1 MTKKNPDDSVREE
14 QFGADENASG
24 TENAKQAEKR
34 EKENNLNDDEESD
47 SESEKVVEI
56 ESVKKDE
63 TTPVAEI
70 KEEAEPESVSSSEQD
85 SVPNQETG
93 EEIKEELREE
103 TGEEIKEELREETG
117 EEIKEELREEPGEEI
132 KEELR
137 EETGEET
144 KEELREET
152 GEDIKEELREET
164 GEEKKEEL
172 REELREE
179 PGEEIKEKL
188 REETGEEIKEKLR
201 EETGEETKE
210 ELKEEPEAE
219 SEEKTEE
226 EIQLDNIE
234 LPPVDYSGYSK
245 HELVE
250 TLALIIEN
258 RPPAEI
264 RDDVDRIKSL
274 FYKKLKNEAE
284 EKKSKFLQEGGKIE
298 DYRVWIDPDDARVKN
313 LLEKYK
319 EKKTDY
325 NKVQE
330 AEKYENLKK
339 KYDIIDKIKDLVNRE
354 ESINKTFH
362 DFRALQNEWHSVGVV
377 PQSSLKDL
385 WENYHH
391 NVEIFYDYIK
401 INKELRD
408 LDLKKNLESKV
419 LLCEKAEE
427 LLLEPN
433 PVNAFRLLQDFH
445 NQWREIGPVPIESK
459 NEIWERF
466 KEATSKINKRHHEYF
481 EKQKDDQRKNL
492 DAKIALCGEVE
503 AINLLELKNFKD
515 FDEKAE
521 KVVELQKIWRTIGFA
536 PKKQNNR
543 VYQRFREACDIFFE
557 KKRGFYA
564 DNKEIQLTNLQ
575 LKTELCIQAE
585 ALQNST
591 DWKTT
596 TDALIRLQKEWKEIG
611 PVPRKQSER
620 CWKRFRKACDT
631 FFNKKAEFFAQL
643 DTSYEDNLKAK
654 LEIIEELE
662 KFEPGADV
670 HAAFERLKE
679 LQKKWTDIGFVP
691 FNMKDEITNRYR
703 NALNKEFD
711 KLKIGDED
719 KSILK
724 YKTKLDNLKANPKA
738 SRKVRNEREKFF
750 TKIKQLE
757 SDIVLW
763 ENNIGFFAKSS
774 NADTMIREVEEK
786 IENAKKLIKTL
797 EEKVKMIDQSGLDE

>member
-1 MTKKNPDDSVREE
+1 MTKKNPDDSVHDE
-14 QFGADENASG
+14 QSEANENASG
-24 TENAKQAEKR
+24 TEDATQAEKVPETGSNGADESKVKKVVQKEKKK
-34 EKENNLNDDEESD
+34 EKEQEDKREE
-47 SESEKVVEI
+47 EKEIAGEKEKV
-56 ESVKKDE
+56 
-63 TTPVAEI
+63 I
-70 KEEAEPESVSSSEQD
+70 KENAAAPKRKRTVKTSS
-85 SVPNQETG
+85 
-93 EEIKEELREE
+93 
-103 TGEEIKEELREETG
+103 
-117 EEIKEELREEPGEEI
+117 
-132 KEELR
+132 
-137 EETGEET
+137 
-144 KEELREET
+144 
-152 GEDIKEELREET
+152 
-164 GEEKKEEL
+164 
-172 REELREE
+172 
-179 PGEEIKEKL
+179 
-188 REETGEEIKEKLR
+188 
-201 EETGEETKE
+201 
-210 ELKEEPEAE
+210 AE
-219 SEEKTEE
+219 SELTEIHSTE
-226 EIQLDNIE
+226 TSNLDDII

-245 HELVE
+245 TDLVE
-250 TLALIIEN
+250 TLGLIIEN

-264 RDDVDRIKSL
+264 RNDVDRIKVF
-274 FYKKLKNEAE
+274 FYKKLKSEADE
-284 EKKSKFLQEGGKIE
+284 RKNKFLEGGGKLE
-298 DYRVWIDPDDARVKN
+298 DYRSWVDPLEAKVKY
-313 LLEKYK
+313 LLEKYR
-319 EKKTDY
+319 EKKSDY

-339 KYDIIDKIKDLVNRE
+339 KYDIIDKIKELVNRE

-362 DFRALQNEWHSVGVV
+362 EFRFLQNEWHSIGVV
-377 PQSSLKDL
+377 PQNALKDL

-408 LDLKKNLESKV
+408 LDLKKNLEAKV

-433 PVNAFRLLQDFH
+433 PVNAFRFLQEFH
-445 NQWREIGPVPIESK
+445 NQWREIGPVPPESK

-466 KEATSKINKRHHEYF
+466 KEATSQINKRHHEYF

-492 DAKIALCGEVE
+492 EAKIALCEEVE
-503 AINLLELKNFKD
+503 AINLTEIKSFRD

-521 KVVELQKIWRTIGFA
+521 KVVALQKMWRTIGFA

-543 VYQRFREACDIFFE
+543 VYQRFRDACDGFFE

-564 DNKEIQLTNLQ
+564 DNKEIQQNNLQ
-575 LKTELCIQAE
+575 KKIELCVQAE
-585 ALQNST
+585 ALQEST
-591 DWKTT
+591 DWKAT

-611 PVPRKQSER
+611 PVPRKQSEKS
-620 CWKRFRKACDT
+620 WKRFRKACDH
-631 FFNKKAEFFAQL
+631 FFNRKTEFFAEL

-654 LEIIEELE
+654 LAVIEELE
-662 KFEPGADV
+662 KFESGIDV
-670 HAAFERLKE
+670 QAAFERLKE
-679 LQKKWTDIGFVP
+679 LQRKWTEIGFVP

-724 YKTKLDNLKANPKA
+724 YRSKLDNLKANPKA
-738 SRKVRNEREKFF
+738 SRKIRNERDKFF

-763 ENNIGFFAKSS
+763 ENNIGFFAKST

-786 IENAKKLIKTL
+786 IVNAKKMIKTL